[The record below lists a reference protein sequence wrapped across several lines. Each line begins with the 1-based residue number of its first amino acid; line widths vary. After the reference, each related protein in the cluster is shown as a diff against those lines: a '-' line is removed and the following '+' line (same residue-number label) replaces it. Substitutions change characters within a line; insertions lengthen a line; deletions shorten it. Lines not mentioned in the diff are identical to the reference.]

1 MSGGIRMRNI
11 VLIGLG
17 VGVAY
22 LVIRMLPDIGR
33 YIKISRM

>member
-1 MSGGIRMRNI
+1 MRGGFPMRNV

-17 VGVAY
+17 LGFGA

-33 YIKISRM
+33 YIRIRRM

>member
-1 MSGGIRMRNI
+1 MRNV

-17 VGVAY
+17 IGVGV
-22 LVIRMLPDIGR
+22 LVLRMLPDIGR

>member
-1 MSGGIRMRNI
+1 MRNV

-17 VGVAY
+17 LGFGA

-33 YIKISRM
+33 YIRIRRM

>member
-1 MSGGIRMRNI
+1 MRGGISMRNV

-17 VGVAY
+17 VGFGA